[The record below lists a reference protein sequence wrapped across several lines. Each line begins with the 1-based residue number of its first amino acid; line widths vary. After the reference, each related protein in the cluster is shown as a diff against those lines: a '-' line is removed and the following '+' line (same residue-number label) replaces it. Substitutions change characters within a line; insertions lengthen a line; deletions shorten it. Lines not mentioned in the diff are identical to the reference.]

1 MAVSIIICVLLHKL
15 DGARQCENK
24 FSLRSLALTL
34 HKLGSARRCKKKD
47 FAPNDVP
54 NNERTKTLPTDKRRV
69 IERLTH
75 YYI

>member
-15 DGARQCENK
+15 GGIRQCENK
-24 FSLRSLALTL
+24 FSLRSLAPTL
-34 HKLGSARRCKKKD
+34 HKLGGIRRCKKTD

-54 NNERTKTLPTDKRRV
+54 NDKRTKTLPTDKRRV